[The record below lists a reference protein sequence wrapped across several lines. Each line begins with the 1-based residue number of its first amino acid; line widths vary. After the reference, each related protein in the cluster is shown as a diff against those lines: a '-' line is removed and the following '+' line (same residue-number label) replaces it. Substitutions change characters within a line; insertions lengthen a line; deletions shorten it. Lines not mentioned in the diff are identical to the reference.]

1 MLDQSAL
8 FISLVRCLRCDWR
21 QSGVIFTSAAA
32 IPLCLMYRKDHAF
45 IYLYFVRKEERK
57 EAPINY
63 TPKAIER
70 RLTVDAAFFFYNIPF
85 RELPDSYWYEI
96 EKVFFSHFSFS
107 RKKSDGIAPME
118 SQLFD
123 KSEKWNFLIMSSSSL
138 SNSGWIYIKGSSL
151 HLYQIWSEISR
162 GIFSFLCLL

>member
-8 FISLVRCLRCDWR
+8 FISLVCCCLRCDWR

-70 RLTVDAAFFFYNIPF
+70 RLTVDAAFFFIFLFF
-85 RELPDSYWYEI
+85 RELPGPIDM
-96 EKVFFSHFSFS
+96 K
-107 RKKSDGIAPME
+107 
-118 SQLFD
+118 
-123 KSEKWNFLIMSSSSL
+123 
-138 SNSGWIYIKGSSL
+138 
-151 HLYQIWSEISR
+151 
-162 GIFSFLCLL
+162 